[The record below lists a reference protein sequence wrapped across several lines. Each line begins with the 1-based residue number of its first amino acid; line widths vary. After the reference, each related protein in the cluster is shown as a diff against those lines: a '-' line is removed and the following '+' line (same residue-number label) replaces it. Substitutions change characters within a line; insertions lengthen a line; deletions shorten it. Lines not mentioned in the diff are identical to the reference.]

1 MGRISTHKIETK
13 TTGRVKRLIDETEYS
28 NISMLFREMSGRD
41 YGIDAMIEIFKD
53 DNPTGIF
60 ALIQVKGTENKIE
73 KNKKSDDIS
82 CKISSSNARY
92 AFQQNIPVFL
102 TYVSLKNKSGFYYV
116 SVQKA
121 LREKNITDE
130 TLKQQGS
137 ITIRIPTSNYI
148 DSEVENL
155 VNEIL
160 EYYNN

>member
-13 TTGRVKRLIDETEYS
+13 TKGRVKKLIDETEYS
-28 NISMLFREMSGRD
+28 NISMLFREISERD
-41 YGIDAMIEIFKD
+41 YGIDAIIEIFKN

-73 KNKKSDDIS
+73 KNKKSDDVSCSIS
-82 CKISSSNARY
+82 TSNARY

-116 SVQKA
+116 SLQKA
-121 LREKNITDE
+121 LKEKKIKEDSLNE
-130 TLKQQGS
+130 QKS
-137 ITIRIPTSNYI
+137 ITIRIPINNYI
-148 DSEVENL
+148 DSEVDNL